1 MGTRAL
7 KLTGGRKSYP
17 GRPDVLQ
24 GVEIGV
30 DQGEFLVIL
39 GRSGSGKSTLLR
51 VMAGLETL
59 DAGVLE
65 WSTPN
70 PRLGVVFQQP
80 LLLPWLTVRENIRL
94 GGRFA
99 ANKAGFDA
107 GFADEL
113 LVHFGLANLADSYP
127 DQLSGGQAQRIA
139 VIRAVA
145 IRPQALLLDEPFSAL
160 DPAIRGDLQAWLGEV
175 AGELGFTT
183 VLVTHDVDE
192 AIILGD
198 RIALLGTAGVVRR
211 EWLCGKGLDGHG
223 VDGAILD
230 KALLRAEILA
240 EYRDHDATARVS

>member
-7 KLTGGRKSYP
+7 QLTGGRKSYP

-24 GVEIGV
+24 GVDIGV

-51 VMAGLETL
+51 IMAGLETL
-59 DAGVLE
+59 DGGNLE
-65 WSTPN
+65 WAVEG
-70 PRLGVVFQQP
+70 PRIGVVFQQP
-80 LLLPWLTVRENIRL
+80 LLLPWLNVRENIRL

-99 ANKAGFDA
+99 ANKAAFDA
-107 GFADEL
+107 AFADEL
-113 LVHFGLANLADSYP
+113 LTHFGLADLADSYP

-160 DPAIRGDLQAWLGEV
+160 DPAIRGDLQVWLGQV
-175 AGELGFTT
+175 ASELGFTT

-192 AIILGD
+192 AITLGD
-198 RIALLGTAGVVRR
+198 RIALLGTAGIVRR
-211 EWLCGKGLDGHG
+211 EWLCGTDA
-223 VDGAILD
+223 VD
-230 KALLRAEILA
+230 KVVLRTEILA
-240 EYRDHDATARVS
+240 EYRDTSTRIRVS

>member
-7 KLTGGRKSYP
+7 QLTNARKSYP

-24 GVEIGV
+24 GVDLGV
-30 DQGEFLVIL
+30 DRGEFLVIL

-51 VMAGLETL
+51 VLAGLETL
-59 DAGVLE
+59 DSGSLE
-65 WSTPN
+65 WAVQS
-70 PRLGVVFQQP
+70 PRIGVVFQQP

-113 LVHFGLANLADSYP
+113 LTHFGLADLADSYP

-160 DPAIRGDLQAWLGEV
+160 DPAIRGDLQVWLGRV
-175 AGELGFTT
+175 AAEFGFTT

-192 AIILGD
+192 AITLGD
-198 RIALLGTAGVVRR
+198 RIALLGTAGLVRR
-211 EWLCGKGLDGHG
+211 EWLCGRGIDDG
-223 VDGAILD
+223 VLD
-230 KALLRAEILA
+230 KARLRGEILA
-240 EYRDHDATARVS
+240 EYRDKVPAAVS

>member
-7 KLTGGRKSYP
+7 QVTGGRKGYP

-24 GVEIGV
+24 GVEIGA

-51 VMAGLETL
+51 IMAGLETL
-59 DAGVLE
+59 NSGELK
-65 WSTPN
+65 WSVEN

-99 ANKAGFDA
+99 ANRDGFDA
-107 GFADEL
+107 SFADEL
-113 LVHFGLANLADSYP
+113 LEHFGLANLADSYP

-160 DPAIRGDLQAWLGEV
+160 DPAIRADLQVWLGQV
-175 AGELGFTT
+175 ASELGFTT

-192 AIILGD
+192 AITLGD

-211 EWLCGKGLDGHG
+211 EWLCGKALDAGI
-223 VDGAILD
+223 VDGTVLD
-230 KALLRAEILA
+230 KALLRSEILA
-240 EYRDHDATARVS
+240 EYRDLATPAPAV

>member
-7 KLTGGRKSYP
+7 QLTDGRKSYP

-24 GVEIGV
+24 GVDIGV

-39 GRSGSGKSTLLR
+39 GRSGSGKSTVLR
-51 VMAGLETL
+51 IMAGLETL
-59 DAGVLE
+59 DSGTLE
-65 WSTPN
+65 WFGQDGSTT

-99 ANKAGFDA
+99 ANKDGFDPA
-107 GFADEL
+107 FADEL
-113 LVHFGLANLADSYP
+113 LSHFGLADLADSYP

-160 DPAIRGDLQAWLGEV
+160 DPAIRADLQVWLGQV
-175 AGELGFTT
+175 ADELGFTT

-192 AIILGD
+192 AITLGD
-198 RIALLGTAGVVRR
+198 RIALLGTAGLVRR
-211 EWLCGKGLDGHG
+211 EWLCGAGAMAKDGPF
-223 VDGAILD
+223 D
-230 KALLRAEILA
+230 KVLLRTEILA
-240 EYRDHDATARVS
+240 EYRSEE